1 MSHNKICTVDAFIAR
16 KTCKPPES
24 LLLVLLGDLEQLLL
38 PLLCLQGVPGADLCW
53 MTLLWETGAWDT
65 VRNNCLLQ

>member
-53 MTLLWETGAWDT
+53 MTLL
-65 VRNNCLLQ
+65 